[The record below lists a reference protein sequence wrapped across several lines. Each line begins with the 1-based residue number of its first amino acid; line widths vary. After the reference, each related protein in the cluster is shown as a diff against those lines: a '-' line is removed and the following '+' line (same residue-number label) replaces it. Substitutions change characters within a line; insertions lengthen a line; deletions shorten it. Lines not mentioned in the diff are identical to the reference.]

1 MLDKIK
7 DSGRMVVDA
16 AQASEYYWYEGTLQ
30 PGQSFYSPVI
40 DAQGKTILA
49 YTFDPTG
56 SPASILFRVFVSYD
70 QSFPSF
76 VYPISVSTTGPSTG
90 YGVLPARFF
99 KLYILASSTAGTY
112 SYKAALALHPH
123 L

>member
-7 DSGRMVVDA
+7 DSGRWIVNA
-16 AQASEYYWYEGTLQ
+16 AQATEYYWYEGTLQ
-30 PGQSFYSPVI
+30 AGQAFYSPVI

-49 YTFDPTG
+49 YTFDPSG
-56 SPASILFRVFVSYD
+56 SPASILFRVYASYG
-70 QSFPSF
+70 QSFPSS

-99 KLYILASSTAGTY
+99 KLYIVASSTAG
-112 SYKAALALHPH
+112 SYPYKVALALHPH